1 MNVSMFSLNFFGP
14 GLPKTH
20 IMDHRWT
27 FLADTNTK
35 QIASKIIFIK
45 LKKNVVYQWR
55 VFEDEVLTDVTF
67 DISII
72 SDFV

>member
-1 MNVSMFSLNFFGP
+1 MFSLNFFGP
-14 GLPKTH
+14 RLPKTH

-55 VFEDEVLTDVTF
+55 VFGDEVLTDVTF